1 MSQNSANDPVILSA
15 VRTPTGKFGGSLA
28 PLSATELGAV
38 AIREAVRRAGV
49 APEQVDEVVM
59 GNVISAGLG
68 QSPGRQAALR
78 AGLPSTVPAYV
89 VNKVCGSGLKAIM
102 LAAQAIR
109 AGDAQLVV
117 AGGMESMSRVP
128 YLLREARN
136 GLRLGHAKIE
146 DAIIADGLWCAFT
159 DVHMGSTAEAVARE
173 YNVSRADQDRY
184 ACESHQKAAKAQ
196 AAGLFRKELVT
207 VEVPARKGEK
217 MLFSEDETIRAD
229 STVEGLAKL
238 KPAFEKDGTVTA
250 GNAPGLNDGGAALVL
265 ASRAKAEALGLK
277 PLATIRAA
285 AAGGVD
291 PKWVMMAPV
300 AAVENLLAKM
310 NVTVSHFDFIEAN
323 EAFAVQALGTGRKL
337 GFDFERVNV
346 HGGAIAL
353 GHPIGAS
360 GARIVT
366 TLLSVLEARSGRTGL
381 ATLCMGGGNGLAMA
395 VERE

>member
-1 MSQNSANDPVILSA
+1 MSSNAANDPVILSA

-28 PLSATELGAV
+28 ALSATDLGAAV
-38 AIREAVRRAGV
+38 IREAVRRAGV
-49 APEQVDEVVM
+49 APDQIDEVVM

-78 AGLPSTVPAYV
+78 GGLPSTVPAYV

-146 DAIIADGLWCAFT
+146 DTIIADGLWCAFT

-173 YNVSRADQDRY
+173 YKVSRADQDRY

-196 AAGLFRKELVT
+196 AAGLFRDEIVG
-207 VEVPARKGEK
+207 VEIPAKKGEK
-217 MLFSEDETIRAD
+217 LLFSADETIRAD
-229 STVEGLAKL
+229 STIEGLAKL

-250 GNAPGLNDGGAALVL
+250 GNAPGLNDGGAALVI

-277 PLATIRAA
+277 PLATIRAS
-285 AAGGVD
+285 AAGGVE
-291 PKWVMMAPV
+291 PGWVMMAPV

-310 NVTVSHFDFIEAN
+310 NVPVSHFDFIEAN
-323 EAFAVQALGTGRKL
+323 EAFAVQALATGRKL

-353 GHPIGAS
+353 GHAIGAS

-366 TLLSVLEARSGRTGL
+366 TLLSVLKARGGRTGL

-395 VERE
+395 IERE

>member
-1 MSQNSANDPVILSA
+1 MSSNAANDPVILSA

-28 PLSATELGAV
+28 ALSATDLGAA

-49 APEQVDEVVM
+49 APDQIDEVVM

-78 AGLPSTVPAYV
+78 GGLPSTVPAYV

-173 YNVSRADQDRY
+173 YKVSRADQDRY
-184 ACESHQKAAKAQ
+184 ACESHQKATKAQ
-196 AAGLFRKELVT
+196 AAGLFRDEIVG
-207 VEVPARKGEK
+207 VEIPAKKGEK
-217 MLFSEDETIRAD
+217 LLFSEDETIRAD

-238 KPAFEKDGTVTA
+238 RPAFEKDGTVTA
-250 GNAPGLNDGGAALVL
+250 GNAPGLNDGGAALVI

-277 PLATIRAA
+277 PLATIRAS

-291 PKWVMMAPV
+291 PGWVMMAPV

-310 NVTVSHFDFIEAN
+310 NVPVSHFDFIEAN
-323 EAFAVQALGTGRKL
+323 EAFAVQALATGRKL

-353 GHPIGAS
+353 GHAIGAS

-366 TLLSVLEARSGRTGL
+366 TLLSVLKARGGRTGL

-395 VERE
+395 IERE